1 MPMEKVSFEFPDPD
15 RDTSK
20 DIKMKDDG
28 SAEIVIEGRRDPFE
42 NVPNKDDKP
51 ASKAKAKDEDD
62 DIDIE
67 VIDDTPKKDRGKKP
81 STPPDDLTDEELES
95 YSEKVKKRLGQM
107 KKVWHDERRAKE
119 AALREQSEAV
129 RVAQQLLEEN
139 KKLKEA
145 YSTGEKTYIE
155 VAQGAAESQLQLAK
169 RSYKEALDSGDSDAI
184 ADAQVALNEAT
195 YKAQQAKNF
204 KPTTLQVEENEV
216 QIPQTTAKEQQRV
229 DPTTQKWLDKNTWYG
244 ADEEMTA
251 LALAV
256 HSKLENSFGKQ
267 YVGSEEYFKRI
278 DETMRKRFPETFS
291 DEVEVQTQTGGDKPS
306 QRTEVKSASVV
317 APATRSTASKRIVLK
332 ASQVALAKKLGL
344 TPEQYASAQLK
355 LES

>member
-1 MPMEKVSFEFPDPD
+1 MPNFEQEEFKFPD
-15 RDTSK
+15 
-20 DIKMKDDG
+20 
-28 SAEIVIEGRRDPFE
+28 EID
-42 NVPNKDDKP
+42 DDKEVNNL
-51 ASKAKAKDEDD
+51 AEGGKTEENDKGF
-62 DIDIE
+62 DIE
-67 VIDDTPKKDRGKKP
+67 VEDDTPEQDRNAVPLDKE
-81 STPPDDLTDEELES
+81 TVEELEKDDLKD
-95 YSEKVKKRLGQM
+95 YSKKVKQRIDQM

-119 AALREQSEAV
+119 AALREQQEAV

-169 RSYKEALDSGDSDAI
+169 RNYKEAIDSGDSDVI

-204 KPTTLQVEENEV
+204 KPTTLQVDEKDV
-216 QIPQTTAKEQQRV
+216 QIPQSTFKEQPKV
-229 DPTTQKWLDKNTWYG
+229 DPTTQKWLDTNTWYG

-256 HSKLENSFGKQ
+256 HNRLENSFGKQ

-278 DETMRKRFPETFS
+278 DETMRKRFPENFS
-291 DEVEVQTQTGGDKPS
+291 DEVEVQTQTGGGKPS
-306 QRTEVKSASVV
+306 QRTEAKSAPVV

-344 TPEQYASAQLK
+344 SPEQYARELQK
-355 LES
+355 LEG

>member
-1 MPMEKVSFEFPDPD
+1 MPNFEQEEFKFPD
-15 RDTSK
+15 
-20 DIKMKDDG
+20 
-28 SAEIVIEGRRDPFE
+28 EID
-42 NVPNKDDKP
+42 DDK
-51 ASKAKAKDEDD
+51 AVDNLDAGGKVEDD
-62 DIDIE
+62 DKGFDIE
-67 VIDDTPKKDRGKKP
+67 VQDDTPEQDRNAVPLDKE
-81 STPPDDLTDEELES
+81 TVEELEKDDLKD
-95 YSEKVKKRLGQM
+95 YSKKVKQRIDQM

-119 AALREQSEAV
+119 AALREQQEAV

-145 YSTGEKTYIE
+145 YSSGEKTYIE
-155 VAQGAAESQLQLAK
+155 VAQGAAESSLQLAK
-169 RSYKEALDSGDSDAI
+169 RNYKEALDSGDSDAI

-204 KPTTLQVEENEV
+204 KPTTLQADEKDV
-216 QIPQTTAKEQQRV
+216 QIPQSTYKEQPKV

-278 DETMRKRFPETFS
+278 DDTMRKRYPENFS
-291 DEVEVQTQTGGDKPS
+291 DEVEVETQTRGGKPS
-306 QRTEVKSASVV
+306 QRTEAKSAPVV

-344 TPEQYASAQLK
+344 SPEQYARELQK
-355 LES
+355 LEG